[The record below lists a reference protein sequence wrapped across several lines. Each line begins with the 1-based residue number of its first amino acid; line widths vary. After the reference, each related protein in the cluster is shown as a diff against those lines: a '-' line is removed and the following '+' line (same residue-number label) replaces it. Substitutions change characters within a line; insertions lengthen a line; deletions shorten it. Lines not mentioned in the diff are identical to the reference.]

1 MFKNKEVE
9 KIKKRDG
16 RIVPFDQE
24 RITTA
29 IFKAA
34 QAVGEPD
41 IKLAER
47 LAKKVTEILHKKFD
61 GTIIP
66 GVEQIQDIV
75 EEVLVKEKQT
85 KIAKAYILY
94 RKEHQKIRE
103 VKGSYLGIPELD
115 TNLSI
120 NALRVLSKRYLRK
133 NSDGKVIET
142 PSELFHRVAHNLAQ
156 ADLRYDTLLS
166 APVDMRKTENI
177 FFQLLSSLEFL
188 PNSPTLMNAGKE
200 LQQLA
205 ACFVLP
211 VGDSMEEIFD
221 AVKWTAL
228 VHKTGGGTGF
238 SFSRLRPK
246 NDRVMST
253 KGVASGPVSFMTVFD
268 AATETIKQGG
278 TRRGANMGILRVDH
292 PDILEFITAKE
303 NNNRL
308 NNFNI
313 SVAVTEEFMRAVERN
328 EDYELINP
336 KDHQVV
342 DRLNA
347 RKVFDLI
354 VTLAWKNGD
363 PGIVFIDRINKDN
376 PTPQVGEIESTNP
389 CGEQPLLPFEA
400 CNLGSI
406 NLAKMVKGDFSLGEK
421 VEIDWEKLRQTVRTS
436 IHFLDNVIDMSNY
449 PLPQITQMVHN
460 NRKIGL
466 GVMGWADL
474 LIMLGIPYDTEEAVE
489 LGGKVMKFIADESR
503 KMSQDL
509 AQDRGQFPNFEGS
522 IFDKP
527 GAPKMRNATTNTI
540 APTGTISIIAGCSS
554 GIEPLFAISYIR
566 NVMDDNELIEVNPL
580 FEQVARREGFYS
592 EELMK
597 KIAERGGVQGLD
609 EVPAKWQRIFVVSHD
624 ITPEWH
630 LKMQASFQK
639 YTDNAVSKT
648 VNFPHDATPE
658 HIEQVYMLA
667 YRLGCKGVTIYRDR
681 SRETQVLNIG
691 KVNHKVEN
699 KSFSYNYADLQS
711 NGNSLPTVKIEEKET
726 VELER
731 PIEKVKV
738 PVAHA
743 HVTEICPDC
752 KNKMEIKEGCSVCPN
767 CGFSACSLG

>member
-1 MFKNKEVE
+1 MT
-9 KIKKRDG
+9 KIKKIRKRDG
-16 RIVPFDQE
+16 RVVIFDQQK
-24 RITTA
+24 ISNA
-29 IFKAA
+29 IFKATGSI
-34 QAVGEPD
+34 QKED
-41 IKLAER
+41 RKLAEK
-47 LAKKVTEILHKKFD
+47 LSKKVVSILEKKFD
-61 GTIIP
+61 KTTIP
-66 GVEQIQDIV
+66 TVEQIQDIV
-75 EEVLVKEKQT
+75 EEVLIKEKQT
-85 KIAKAYILY
+85 QLAKAYILY
-94 RKEHQKIRE
+94 RKEHQRIRE
-103 VKGSYLGIPELD
+103 AKGSYLGLPELD
-115 TNLSI
+115 TNFSV

-133 NSDGKVIET
+133 DPHGKVVER
-142 PSELFHRVAHNLAQ
+142 PQGLLRRVANNIAQ
-156 ADLRYDTLLS
+156 ADLKYDTLLNQD
-166 APVDMRKTENI
+166 VDVKKTEKEFHKI
-177 FFQLLSSLEFL
+177 LSSLEFV

-205 ACFVLP
+205 ACFVIP
-211 VGDSMEEIFD
+211 VEDSMDEIFD

-268 AATETIKQGG
+268 AATETVKQGG

-303 NNNRL
+303 NNDKL

-313 SVAVTEEFMRAVERN
+313 SVAVTENFMRAVERD
-328 EDYELINP
+328 EEYDLINP
-336 KDHQVV
+336 KDKKVF
-342 DRLNA
+342 DSLNA

-354 VTLAWKNGD
+354 ITLAWKNGD
-363 PGIVFIDRINKDN
+363 PGIVFIDRINKNN
-376 PTPQVGEIESTNP
+376 PTPHLGEMESTNP

-406 NLAKMVKGDFSLGEK
+406 NLAKMIKGDFSLGEK
-421 VEIDWEKLRQTVRTS
+421 AEIDWEKLRQTICTS

-449 PLPQITQMVHN
+449 PLHQIGEMVHN

-474 LIMLGIPYDTEEAVE
+474 LIMLGIPYDTQEAIE
-489 LGGKVMKFIADESR
+489 LGERIMKFIADESK

-509 AQDRGQFPNFEGS
+509 ARDRGQFPNFEGS
-522 IFDKP
+522 IYDKP

-597 KIAERGGVQGLD
+597 KIAKTGGVQSLD
-609 EVPAKWQRIFVVSHD
+609 EVPAKWQRVFVVSHD

-630 LKMQASFQK
+630 LRMQATFQK

-648 VNFPHDATPE
+648 VNFSNNATTAD
-658 HIEQVYMLA
+658 IEKVYMLA
-667 YRLGCKGVTIYRDR
+667 YKLGCKGVTIYRDR
-681 SRETQVLNIG
+681 SREIQVLNIE
-691 KVNHKVEN
+691 KVNHKEEKKV
-699 KSFSYNYADLQS
+699 FSYDYEELQG
-711 NGNSLPTVKIEEKET
+711 NGNGLPTVKLEENLEEAVKEA
-726 VELER
+726 E
-731 PIEKVKV
+731 EKVKV
-738 PVAHA
+738 PVAQHGHA
-743 HVTEICPDC
+743 IEVCPDC
-752 KNKMEIKEGCSVCPN
+752 ETRMEIKEGCSTCPK
-767 CGFSACSLG
+767 CGYSACGLG

>member
-1 MFKNKEVE
+1 MV
-9 KIKKRDG
+9 KITKIRKRSGVVVD
-16 RIVPFDQE
+16 FDLSK
-24 RITTA
+24 ISNA
-29 IFKAA
+29 IYKASVSV
-34 QAVGEPD
+34 QKD
-41 IKLAER
+41 DQKLAEK
-47 LAKKVTEILHKKFD
+47 LGKKVAGILEKKYD
-61 GTIIP
+61 STTIP
-66 GVEQIQDIV
+66 TVEQIQDIV
-75 EEVLVKEKQT
+75 EEVLIKEKQ
-85 KIAKAYILY
+85 IQLAKAYILY
-94 RKEHQKIRE
+94 RKEHQKIRAA
-103 VKGSYLGIPELD
+103 KGMYLGLAELD
-115 TNLSI
+115 TNLTV

-133 NSDGKVIET
+133 NPNGKVIET
-142 PSELFHRVAHNLAQ
+142 PPQMFRRVAANIAQ
-156 ADLRYDTLLS
+156 ADTRYDTLLTQK
-166 APVDMRKTENI
+166 VDVEKTEEE
-177 FFQLLSSLEFL
+177 FYQVLSRLEFV

-303 NNNRL
+303 NNDRL

-313 SVAVTEEFMRAVERN
+313 SVAVTEEFMKAVEQN
-328 EDYELINP
+328 TDYDLINP
-336 KDHQVV
+336 KDKTSI

-363 PGIVFIDRINKDN
+363 PGIVFIDRINRDN
-376 PTPQVGEIESTNP
+376 PTPHVAEMEATNP

-400 CNLGSI
+400 CNLGSL
-406 NLAKMVKGDFSLGEK
+406 NLSRMVKGDFFLGEE
-421 VEIDWEKLRQTVRTS
+421 VTLDWDKLRQTIRTS
-436 IHFLDNVIDMSNY
+436 IHFLDNVIDMSHY
-449 PLPQITQMVHN
+449 PLPQITDMVHN

-466 GVMGWADL
+466 GLMGWADL
-474 LIMLGIPYDTEEAVE
+474 LIMLGIPYDSQEAVD
-489 LGGKVMKFIADESR
+489 LGEKVMGFIAAES
-503 KMSQDL
+503 KIMSQDL
-509 AQDRGQFPNFEGS
+509 ARDRGQFPNFEGS
-522 IFDKP
+522 VYDKP

-554 GIEPLFAISYIR
+554 GIEPLFAISYVR

-580 FEQVARREGFYS
+580 FELIARREGFYS

-597 KIAERGGVQGLD
+597 KIAEHGGVQGMD
-609 EVPAKWQRIFVVSHD
+609 EVPAKWQRLFVVSHD
-624 ITPEWH
+624 IIPEWH
-630 LKMQASFQK
+630 LKMQAVYQK
-639 YTDNAVSKT
+639 HTDNAVSKT
-648 VNFPHDATPE
+648 VNFPNDAKVE
-658 HIEQVYMLA
+658 DVEEVYMLA
-667 YRLGCKGVTIYRDR
+667 YRQGCKGVTIYRDR
-681 SRETQVLNIG
+681 SRDVQVLNIG
-691 KVNHKVEN
+691 SVKHKELK
-699 KSFSYNYADLQS
+699 KSFSYNYDDLRS
-711 NGNSLPTVKIEEKET
+711 GASVPTVKTASEPE
-726 VELER
+726 
-731 PIEKVKV
+731 KV
-738 PVAHA
+738 PVASAVQRSHIIE
-743 HVTEICPDC
+743 VCPEC
-752 KNKMEIKEGCSVCPN
+752 KTNMEIKEGCSVCPK

>member
-1 MFKNKEVE
+1 MT
-9 KIKKRDG
+9 KIKKIRKRDG
-16 RIVPFDQE
+16 RIVIFDQNKV
-24 RITTA
+24 TNA
-29 IFKAA
+29 IYKATKSI
-34 QAVGEPD
+34 QKED
-41 IKLAER
+41 KKLAEK
-47 LAKKVTEILHKKFD
+47 LTKKVVHVLEKKFD
-61 GTIIP
+61 RTTIP
-66 GVEQIQDIV
+66 SVEQIQDTV
-75 EEVLVKEKQT
+75 EEILIREKQ
-85 KIAKAYILY
+85 IQLAKAYILY

-103 VKGSYLGIPELD
+103 AKGFYVGLPELD
-115 TNLSI
+115 TSLSV

-133 NSDGKVIET
+133 DSNGKVLER
-142 PSELFHRVAHNLAQ
+142 PRELFKRVANNIAQ
-156 ADLRYDTLLS
+156 ADLRYDTLLNRD
-166 APVDMRKTENI
+166 VDVNRTEREFSEI
-177 FFQLLSSLEFL
+177 LTSLEFV

-205 ACFVLP
+205 ACFVIP
-211 VGDSMEEIFD
+211 IGDSMEEIFD

-268 AATETIKQGG
+268 AATETVKQGG

-292 PDILEFITAKE
+292 PDVLEFITAKE
-303 NNNRL
+303 NNDRL
-308 NNFNI
+308 SNFNI
-313 SVAVTEEFMRAVERN
+313 SVAVTEEFMQAVERGD
-328 EDYELINP
+328 EYDLKNP
-336 KDHQVV
+336 KDGRVI

-376 PTPQVGEIESTNP
+376 PTPQIGEMESTNP

-406 NLAKMVKGDFSLGEK
+406 NLAKIIKGDFSIGEP
-421 VEIDWEKLRQTVRTS
+421 VEIDWDKLRQVIRTS

-449 PLPQITQMVHN
+449 PLPQISEMVNN

-466 GVMGWADL
+466 GLMGWADL
-474 LIMLGIPYDTEEAVE
+474 LIKLGIPYDTQEAVE
-489 LGGKVMKFIADESR
+489 LGEKVMKFISDESK

-509 AQDRGQFPNFEGS
+509 ATDRGQFPNFEDS
-522 IFDKP
+522 IYDKP
-527 GAPKMRNATTNTI
+527 ESPKMRNATTNTI

-566 NVMDDNELIEVNPL
+566 NVMDDNELIEGNPL
-580 FEQVARREGFYS
+580 FEEVARREGFYS

-597 KIAERGGVQGLD
+597 KIAKTGGVQGLE
-609 EVPAKWQRIFVVSHD
+609 EVPVKWQRVFVVSHD

-630 LKMQASFQK
+630 LRMQASFQK

-648 VNFPHDATPE
+648 VNFPHNATTSD
-658 HIEQVYMLA
+658 IESVYILA
-667 YRLGCKGVTIYRDR
+667 SKLGCKGVTIYRDR
-681 SRETQVLNIG
+681 SRETQVLNIE
-691 KVNHKVEN
+691 KVNHKKE
-699 KSFSYNYADLQS
+699 KKAFSYNYEELQG
-711 NGNSLPTVKIEEKET
+711 NGHDMPTVKIEQSEEEQVSQEQEK
-726 VELER
+726 
-731 PIEKVKV
+731 IKV
-738 PVAHA
+738 PVSQHG
-743 HVTEICPDC
+743 HVIEVCPDC
-752 KNKMEIKEGCSVCPN
+752 KTNMEIKEGCSVCPG
-767 CGFSACSLG
+767 CGYSACSVS